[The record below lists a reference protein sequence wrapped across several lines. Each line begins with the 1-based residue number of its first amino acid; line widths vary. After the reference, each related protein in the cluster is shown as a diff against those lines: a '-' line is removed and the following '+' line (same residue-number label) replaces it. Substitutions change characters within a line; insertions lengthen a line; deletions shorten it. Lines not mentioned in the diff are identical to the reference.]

1 MTNQKKRLG
10 FKSIREEHL
19 NDLAAWTNIENEDN
33 YHVLEWDSNLDF
45 RTDKI
50 LGESGIDKN
59 QYIMRKKYNLLKLL
73 N

>member
-1 MTNQKKRLG
+1 MVPTFYKQTL
-10 FKSIREEHL
+10 
-19 NDLAAWTNIENEDN
+19 LARNVGD
-33 YHVLEWDSNLDF
+33 
-45 RTDKI
+45 TDKI